1 MVRSDPFTS
10 RMQVPVASG
19 TLHVARAGPP
29 PAEAAGVVLA
39 AHGVT
44 ASLMTWRTV
53 ARELTERVFF
63 LAPDLRGRGRSA
75 ELPGP
80 YGMASHVDDLVAVL
94 DEAGVSNAVLVGHSM
109 GAYVMARL
117 AAEHPDRVAS
127 LVLLDAGLPLPRPAD
142 PERVLDAALANT
154 AMRLSITFPSVNA
167 YIEGWRGH
175 PAFAH
180 AWNDDIEA
188 YARYDLRTDGHAVR
202 CVASAAAVKADSREM
217 VLDDTT
223 RTALD
228 RVRAPVW
235 LLRAD
240 RGLFDE
246 ADNPLIAAGSLR
258 RFATAHP
265 RMHIEQVAD
274 VNHYTLVMGDGPG
287 PQRVVAAI
295 DHALNGAE
303 AA

>member
-1 MVRSDPFTS
+1 M
-10 RMQVPVASG
+10 
-19 TLHVARAGPP
+19 
-29 PAEAAGVVLA
+29 LA

-53 ARELTERVFF
+53 ARGLAERVCF

-75 ELPGP
+75 DLPGP
-80 YGMASHVDDLVAVL
+80 YGMGVHVGDLVAVL
-94 DEAGVSNAVLVGHSM
+94 DEAGASSSVLVGHSM

-127 LVLLDAGLPLPRPAD
+127 LVLLDAGLPLPRPAE
-142 PERVLDAALANT
+142 PERMLETALANT
-154 AMRLSITFPSVNA
+154 VMRLSITFPTVSA

-175 PAFAH
+175 PAFAR

-188 YARYDLRTDGHAVR
+188 YARYDLRTDGQAVR
-202 CVASAAAVKADSREM
+202 CVASAAAVKADSEEM
-217 VLDDTT
+217 VLDNAT

-228 RVRAPVW
+228 RVDAPVW
-235 LLRAD
+235 VLRAD
-240 RGLFDE
+240 RGLFDD
-246 ADNPLIAAGSLR
+246 ADDPLIPAPRLRQFAA
-258 RFATAHP
+258 AHP
-265 RMHIEQVAD
+265 QMHIEDVAD

-287 PQRVVAAI
+287 PRRVVAAVER
-295 DHALNGAE
+295 ALDGAE